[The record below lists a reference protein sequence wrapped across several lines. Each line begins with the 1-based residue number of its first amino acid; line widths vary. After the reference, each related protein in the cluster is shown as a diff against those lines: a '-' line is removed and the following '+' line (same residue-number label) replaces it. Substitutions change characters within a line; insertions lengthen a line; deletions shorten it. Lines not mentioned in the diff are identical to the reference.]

1 MAIIVYIIAAMLA
14 ASAFLFAVS
23 LVPSKSSVT
32 IRLEQM
38 EALRFTPESGP
49 RAAAFERVFNQEQR
63 SNLQQMLLEAGWY
76 AVTADKMGMRIV
88 AGLIFGSAIAIGVG
102 TYLEWYDEFLVLATV
117 ALGFSGACLPYSSL
131 RAAIRKRKV
140 QVQRALPDLLDM
152 LATTMQAGLA
162 FNAALTYATDAAR
175 GPLGDELRAVLSEIR
190 LGRSRAAALR
200 SLAERLRVHEIST
213 MVTAIVQAERLGSNL
228 ARVLEELAEDTRN
241 KRMVRAEEVA
251 SMMPIKMVIPMAL
264 FMLPALFVMIFGG
277 VIAQYLSR
285 GT

>member
-1 MAIIVYIIAAMLA
+1 MSIIVYIIAGMLA

-32 IRLEQM
+32 LRLEQM
-38 EALRFTPESGP
+38 EALPFTPEIGP

-76 AVTADKMGMRIV
+76 SITTDKMGMRIV
-88 AGLIFGSAIAIGVG
+88 AGLIFGSAIAIGFG
-102 TYLEWYDEFLVLATV
+102 TYMEWYDEYLVLGTV
-117 ALGFSGACLPYSSL
+117 ALGFSGACLPYSTL

-175 GPLGDELRAVLSEIR
+175 GPLGASCARSYQRFAWVVRGQPRCVRWRSDSACTRSPRWSRRSCRRNASARTSRTCSKSWPRTRATSGWSGRKKSLR
-190 LGRSRAAALR
+190 
-200 SLAERLRVHEIST
+200 
-213 MVTAIVQAERLGSNL
+213 
-228 ARVLEELAEDTRN
+228 
-241 KRMVRAEEVA
+241 
-251 SMMPIKMVIPMAL
+251 
-264 FMLPALFVMIFGG
+264 
-277 VIAQYLSR
+277 
-285 GT
+285 